1 MATVQHLVSRDSA
14 YRLGALVLFGATAT
28 ILGALAFEH
37 IGGYLPCELCLQQR
51 YAYYA
56 AIPLMFISLSL
67 LAGDW
72 ARVSALLT
80 FAVALAF
87 LANAGLGVFHAG
99 FEWGFWP
106 GPTTCGGAMQP
117 LGAPGGDL
125 LESLK
130 GVRIARC
137 DAPNWRL
144 FGISFAGYN
153 ALISLTLFAVSL
165 KGAFATAERAGA

>member
-1 MATVQHLVSRDSA
+1 MVSSRQPVARDSA
-14 YRLGALVLFGATAT
+14 YVLGGMVLFGALAT
-28 ILGALAFEH
+28 ILGALGFEH

-56 AIPLMFISLSL
+56 SIPLMFIALSVLAAGWPRVAGL
-67 LAGDW
+67 L
-72 ARVSALLT
+72 V

-137 DAPNWRL
+137 DAPNWRFL
-144 FGISFAGYN
+144 GISFAGYN
-153 ALISLTLFAVSL
+153 ALISIGLFAVAL
-165 KGAFATAERAGA
+165 KAAFAAAARATD